1 MKISRLITI
10 CLLTISMAACQPGTK
25 EILSAGRLA
34 AIPRSATDLMLAG
47 TDNLFSSKHYIK
59 FKADP
64 KDIEEFIQ
72 NSASIRSIKPE
83 AFDSGHQYVP
93 FPKDADT
100 ATFDDRHE
108 YFSIDKRWPWFDPTI
123 KVRGRKYTIDQ
134 DHDANGGE
142 VVVDDEKNIV
152 YITVYHS

>member
-10 CLLTISMAACQPGTK
+10 CLLTTSMAACQPGTK
-25 EILSAGRLA
+25 VLLSAGRLA
-34 AIPRSATDLMLAG
+34 AIPVSASDLMVDG

-64 KDIEEFIQ
+64 TDIEEFIQ
-72 NSASIRSIKPE
+72 NSASIRSITPDR
-83 AFDSGHQYVP
+83 FDRGHQYVP

-100 ATFDDRHE
+100 ATFDERHE
-108 YFSIDKRWPWFDPTI
+108 YFGLDKRCPWFDPTI

-134 DHDANGGE
+134 DDDVNGGE
-142 VVVDDEKNIV
+142 VVIDDEKNIV
-152 YITVYHS
+152 YIRVYHS